1 MNEAIDF
8 SAIKAAEQQI
18 ASVILTRAGLIV
30 QLNDVAS
37 TIIGCAIET
46 ALGKPMEH
54 YLELLLEGEGPVPL
68 LQYAESQ
75 ISDIQAQMVSF
86 HQPTVSVPVS
96 ISLMLIAGANKKE
109 DRILINLIPQVS
121 SASSKNAQ
129 IARAIFECEWLDAS
143 LSVIALNT
151 RMEIE
156 QWSPGAEKIFGYSAE
171 QAIGQHAN
179 DLIIPDHRLSDVKT
193 EFAELLGLTEGIFG
207 IYENV
212 TADGREIFCEWHST
226 SLVDESGIVI
236 GVVTLAQDV
245 TGQLQARQQLQ
256 QSEKR
261 FRDYFE
267 QSLTGISIVDPAL
280 GWVDV
285 NQQLCQMLGYSREEL
300 LSVGWKNVLSEKE
313 RLADLA
319 LSKQI
324 MTGELDQVSFESR
337 RTCKDGSVIIV
348 EVNTN
353 VVRGANGEVDYFIS
367 QLLDVTERT
376 LERRHLDRTLALLV
390 GISDALPDL
399 VYFKDRDGIY
409 QRVNTAFEKAA
420 LRPNDQ
426 FVGLAD
432 ADLFPVELAE
442 RMRQQDLKLINSS
455 DPDELLEFE
464 EWEAFT
470 STDSPRYYNTRKLQV
485 RDGDGRA
492 IGILGISRDITELKQ
507 VQQALRYSQT
517 IVDLTDDMMALFDCD
532 GYYLSANR
540 AYCEAFQILPKN
552 IVGMHISD
560 ALGQASDV
568 APQIK
573 ENQRRCL
580 AGEIVVTRARINF
593 PGLGHR
599 YVIAQDHPYIDETG
613 EIAGLVVTIHDI
625 SDLEEAS
632 ESLRRY
638 DQILSATHDLMSF
651 VTPDY
656 RLAAVNDAFVRFFGF
671 EREGVLGAKNLL
683 QVAGKEE
690 LFDQFRSRYDR
701 CLGGE
706 VLDFEQDFASPITGE
721 QHIFEVNYYPYQDE
735 NGVVTGIVS
744 SARDITARRRTEED
758 LSRYKDIVSASQDYM
773 AMLDLEYRFVAL
785 NEQYESY
792 FGVPVDEILGK
803 TTLDIYGDSEKF
815 EQIFKPAYDRALSG
829 EVVCYEQKMYQ
840 PGTGDLGWAEF
851 RYYPSYNDEG
861 KTVGLVVNVRDIT
874 DRKQAEFKLKQLSQ
888 AVELSPSAVMICDA
902 EGLIEYVNPAFE
914 HTSGHNLNEIMGR
927 TPFEIEIY
935 NRTDE
940 NFPGVVDKIT
950 AGLTWSGET
959 QSRKKTGEAYWENVF
974 FSPIHSDEGEISH
987 YLAVK
992 EDITLRR
999 QQEEQLARQAYY
1011 DPLTGLPNRMLAFER
1026 LRQAMARADRS
1037 DHMVAVIFI
1046 DLDHFKAINDTLGHG
1061 YGDKL
1066 LKAAGNRLK
1075 NCIRSEDTVARLG
1088 GDEFLVLLTD
1098 LTRIESTQPVID
1110 KIIACF
1116 NRPFEIGRNEL
1127 HITASLGIAVYPN
1140 DSKEVSDLLRN
1151 ADTAMYHAK
1160 AKGRNRFNFFT
1171 EEMDAEAHQRLNIE
1185 FELRNALERKELY
1198 LEYQPIV
1205 DGYSG
1210 HVIGFE
1216 ALARWKNDR
1225 FGLVPPDKF
1234 IPIAEETGLI
1244 HEIGLWVVDTACA
1257 TLQQLRAEGLERLR
1271 VAVNVSSKQFQDF
1284 GFVDSI
1290 KKTLQKADIPA
1301 YSLTLE
1307 ITENLLLEERDE
1319 VSQMLHQ
1326 LTQHGIR
1333 LSVDDFGT
1341 GYSSLGYLKK
1351 YPFNALKID
1360 RSFVKNI
1367 VDDADDLNLTKAII
1381 AMAHALHLEVVAEGV
1396 EDKVQLALL
1405 RAESCDF
1412 VQGYLISRP
1421 ISADALLDF
1430 IKENDQ

>member
-8 SAIKAAEQQI
+8 RPIKATEQQL
-18 ASVILTRAGLIV
+18 ASVILSRGGLIV

-46 ALGKPMEH
+46 VLGKPMEH
-54 YLELLLEGEGPVPL
+54 YFELLLENDAPVQL
-68 LQYAESQ
+68 LQCAESQ
-75 ISDIQAQMVSF
+75 ASGIQAKMVSR
-86 HQPTVSVPVS
+86 HQPTISIPVS
-96 ISLMLIAGANKKE
+96 ISLMLIAGANKNE

-121 SASSKNAQ
+121 LANSKNAQ

-171 QAIGQHAN
+171 QTVGQHVN
-179 DLIIPDHRLSDVKT
+179 DLIIPDHRLSDVKI

-207 IYENV
+207 VYENV
-212 TADGREIFCEWHST
+212 TADGRQIFCEWHYT
-226 SLVDESGIVI
+226 SLVDERGVVI

-245 TGQLQARQQLQ
+245 TGQLQAQQQLQ

-267 QSLTGISIVDPAL
+267 QSLTGISIVDPVL
-280 GWVDV
+280 GWIDV

-324 MTGELDQVSFESR
+324 MTGEIDQVSFESKR
-337 RTCKDGSVIIV
+337 ICKDGSVITV

-353 VVRGANGEVDYFIS
+353 AVRSANGEVDYFIS
-367 QLLDVTERT
+367 QILDVTERT
-376 LERRHLDRTLALLV
+376 QKSRQLDQTLAVLE

-399 VYFKDRDGIY
+399 VYFKDRKGVY
-409 QRVNTAFEKAA
+409 QRVNKATEKLS
-420 LRPNDQ
+420 LRSNDQ
-426 FVGLAD
+426 WVGLED
-432 ADLFPVELAE
+432 ADLFPSDVATLLK
-442 RMRQQDLKLINSS
+442 QQDI
-455 DPDELLEFE
+455 ELMNNIDRDKPLEFE
-464 EWEAFT
+464 NWRAVARGE
-470 STDSPRYYNTRKLQV
+470 PRCYNTRKILV
-485 RDGDGRA
+485 RDSDGRVM
-492 IGILGISRDITELKQ
+492 GILGISRDITELKQ
-507 VQQALRYSQT
+507 AEQALSYSRT
-517 IVDLTDDMMALFDCD
+517 IVDLTDDMMALYDSN
-532 GYYLSANR
+532 GYHLSANR
-540 AYCEAFQILPKN
+540 AYCDAYQIAPEDV
-552 IVGMHISD
+552 VGMH
-560 ALGQASDV
+560 LGEVVTQS
-568 APQIK
+568 PETLSYIL
-573 ENQRRCL
+573 ENHRRCL
-580 AGEIVVTRARINF
+580 AGETVTTTAQVTF
-593 PGLGHR
+593 PGLGSRH
-599 YVIAQDHPYIDETG
+599 VIAKDSPYRDETG
-613 EIAGLVVTIHDI
+613 EIVGLVVTIHDI

-632 ESLRRY
+632 ENLRRY

-671 EREGVLGAKNLL
+671 EREDVLGAKNLL
-683 QVAGKEE
+683 QVAGREE

-706 VLDFEQDFASPITGE
+706 VLDFEQALASPITGE

-735 NGVVTGIVS
+735 NGVITGIVS
-744 SARDITARRRTEED
+744 SARDITARRRTEDD
-758 LSRYKDIVSASQDYM
+758 LSCYKDIVSASQDYM
-773 AMLDLEYRFVAL
+773 AMLDRQYRFVAL
-785 NEQYESY
+785 NKPYESY
-792 FGVPVDEILGK
+792 FALPASEIIGK
-803 TTLDIYGDSEKF
+803 TILDIYGDSEKF

-829 EVVCYEQKMYQ
+829 KVVCYEQKMYH
-840 PGTGDLGWAEF
+840 PGTGEPGWAEF

-861 KTVGLVVNVRDIT
+861 KAVGLVVNVRDIT

-888 AVELSPSAVMICDA
+888 AIELSPSAVMICDA

-914 HTSGHNLNEIMGR
+914 RTSGHNLSEIVGR

-940 NFPGVVDKIT
+940 NFPGVIDKIT

-974 FSPIHSDEGEISH
+974 FSPIHNDEGEISH

-999 QQEEQLARQAYY
+999 QQEEQLAKQAYY
-1011 DPLTGLPNRMLAFER
+1011 DQLTELPNRMLAFER
-1026 LRQAMARADRS
+1026 LRQAIVRADRN

-1066 LKAAGNRLK
+1066 LEAAGNRLK

-1116 NRPFEIGRNEL
+1116 NRPFEIVRNEL

-1140 DSKEVSDLLRN
+1140 DSNEVSGLLRN

-1185 FELRNALERKELY
+1185 FELRNALERK
-1198 LEYQPIV
+1198 
-1205 DGYSG
+1205 
-1210 HVIGFE
+1210 
-1216 ALARWKNDR
+1216 
-1225 FGLVPPDKF
+1225 
-1234 IPIAEETGLI
+1234 
-1244 HEIGLWVVDTACA
+1244 
-1257 TLQQLRAEGLERLR
+1257 
-1271 VAVNVSSKQFQDF
+1271 
-1284 GFVDSI
+1284 
-1290 KKTLQKADIPA
+1290 
-1301 YSLTLE
+1301 
-1307 ITENLLLEERDE
+1307 
-1319 VSQMLHQ
+1319 
-1326 LTQHGIR
+1326 
-1333 LSVDDFGT
+1333 
-1341 GYSSLGYLKK
+1341 
-1351 YPFNALKID
+1351 
-1360 RSFVKNI
+1360 
-1367 VDDADDLNLTKAII
+1367 
-1381 AMAHALHLEVVAEGV
+1381 
-1396 EDKVQLALL
+1396 
-1405 RAESCDF
+1405 
-1412 VQGYLISRP
+1412 
-1421 ISADALLDF
+1421 
-1430 IKENDQ
+1430 